1 MKQKPCSLQGGDIVV
16 INKHPFNPV
25 VEELGVVAFL
35 TWKQK
40 ETTLFCNPQQKRHTV
55 HVRKGGAHLLQRL

>member
-25 VEELGVVAFL
+25 VEELGVIAFL

-40 ETTLFCNPQQKRHTV
+40 ETTLFCNPQQKG
-55 HVRKGGAHLLQRL
+55 KQCM